1 MTMSFLTPLYIA
13 GLFAVSLPVLFHLI
27 RRAPRGRLPFSSLMF
42 LSPSPPRLTRR
53 SRLDNLLLLLLR
65 ISVLVL
71 LALAFA
77 RPFLRRPAQMGI
89 DRLAGRRVAVLLDT
103 SASMRRAGLW
113 EQAVAEV
120 GEVLDDLGPGDDAAL
135 FTFDAEVVEQVGF
148 HGAVRLDPRTHAASL
163 RARLATLAPTWARS
177 NLGVA
182 LIAAAEE
189 LHELDGAGSTGAET
203 LRQVVL
209 VSDFQEG
216 SRIDDLQAY
225 TWPDD
230 VHLELRR
237 VAPAEMTNAALVP
250 AGAADPLEHD
260 RDPHVRVRVAN
271 DPHSTVERFQLRW
284 EGGLGDPSADEAIG
298 VYVPPGESRV
308 VRVPR
313 PSQYAAKERLVLS
326 GDAHAFDNTL
336 YLVPTRQEEVPLLY
350 VGSDRADDAQ
360 GLRYY
365 LQRALPETPERKV
378 RLTARAPDEP
388 LASDELLETRLVV
401 VGEAV
406 PDQQAAQLNQY
417 LRSGGTVF
425 CVLADASAGTS
436 LSQIMGLD
444 ELATEEARVN
454 DYAMLG
460 EILFTHPLLAVFADP
475 RYSDFTKIHFWK
487 HRRVEVEGVPH
498 LEVLARFDD
507 GDPALFEWTC
517 EEGRLLVLTSGWHP
531 DDSQLARST
540 KFVPLVSG
548 ILERC
553 GETEALRPQYEV
565 GDQVQFG
572 AGSSAASGAVHKPD
586 GTEIKL
592 ARDDRSFRQTDL
604 PGVYRL
610 NRGDAER
617 FFAVNLAA
625 EEGRTAPRELG
636 ELEDLGVRLG
646 RQPTRAELVK
656 KQRQMQNAELE
667 KRQKL
672 WRWLIVAA
680 LGVLIT
686 ETWLAGYLARPAAR
700 RPEMAG

>member
-1 MTMSFLTPLYIA
+1 MNMSFLTPLYIA
-13 GLFAVSLPVLFHLI
+13 GLLAVSLPVLFHLI
-27 RRAPRGRLPFSSLMF
+27 RRAPRGRLAFSSLMF

-65 ISVLVL
+65 VSVLVL

-77 RPFLRRPAQMGI
+77 RPFWRLSAQLGF

-113 EQAVAEV
+113 EQALDEV
-120 GEVLDDLGPGDDAAL
+120 GQVLDDLGPGDDAAL

-417 LRSGGTVF
+417 LDGRGVPSIEESLKEIILQPVHYPFRELTGAGMLTRILAERGFDAHGQLDQDLLGEVEQKSLHLLLEINKIAGGEVNERTIGELAQQIRNKVEAILLLPQLSIPASQSKSRNFKSGVKLA
-425 CVLADASAGTS
+425 LADLSESKPDLINWCILLGWAFTHNLGRLMGETGAEQRSQAWIDEWLLGRILASSFIDLGMNEQDAWDAVSTIKILIRHDKWYEIGPPKSTRS
-436 LSQIMGLD
+436 FRILEGL
-444 ELATEEARVN
+444 LADMFVQGYLQVN
-454 DYAMLG
+454 RYQ
-460 EILFTHPLLAVFADP
+460 EILWFNQERYHDLLA
-475 RYSDFTKIHFWK
+475 W
-487 HRRVEVEGVPH
+487 
-498 LEVLARFDD
+498 
-507 GDPALFEWTC
+507 
-517 EEGRLLVLTSGWHP
+517 
-531 DDSQLARST
+531 LARSA
-540 KFVPLVSG
+540 SING
-548 ILERC
+548 I
-553 GETEALRPQYEV
+553 
-565 GDQVQFG
+565 DQWGLMAENLLYQF
-572 AGSSAASGAVHKPD
+572 
-586 GTEIKL
+586 
-592 ARDDRSFRQTDL
+592 
-604 PGVYRL
+604 
-610 NRGDAER
+610 
-617 FFAVNLAA
+617 
-625 EEGRTAPRELG
+625 
-636 ELEDLGVRLG
+636 
-646 RQPTRAELVK
+646 
-656 KQRQMQNAELE
+656 M
-667 KRQKL
+667 RQK
-672 WRWLIVAA
+672 
-680 LGVLIT
+680 
-686 ETWLAGYLARPAAR
+686 
-700 RPEMAG
+700 

>member
-1 MTMSFLTPLYIA
+1 MSFLTPLYIA

-27 RRAPRGRLPFSSLMF
+27 RRAPRGRLTFSSLMF

-53 SRLDNLLLLLLR
+53 SRLDNLLLLALR

-77 RPFLRRPAQMGI
+77 RPFLRRSTRLGI

-113 EQAVAEV
+113 EQALAEV
-120 GEVLDDLGPGDDAAL
+120 GGVIDDLGPGDDAAL

-148 HGAVRLDPRTHAASL
+148 DGGVRLDPRTHAASL
-163 RARLATLAPTWARS
+163 RARLATLAPTWDRS

-182 LIAAAEE
+182 LIAAGEE
-189 LHELDGAGSTGAET
+189 LHGLDDAGSTGAET
-203 LRQVVL
+203 LRQIVL
-209 VSDFQEG
+209 VSDFPEG
-216 SRIDDLQAY
+216 SRVDALQAY

-237 VAPAEMTNAALVP
+237 VAPAEATNAALAL
-250 AGAADPLEHD
+250 AGAADPLEQD
-260 RDPHVRVRVAN
+260 PDPHVRVRVVN
-271 DPHSTVERFQLRW
+271 DRQSTAERFQLRW
-284 EGGLGDPSADEAIG
+284 EGGPRDTPADEPIG
-298 VYVPPGESRV
+298 VYVPPGESRT

-313 PSQYAAKERLVLS
+313 PAEYAVSERLVLL
-326 GDAHAFDNTL
+326 GDAHTFDNAL
-336 YLVPTRQEEVPLLY
+336 YLVPTKQEEVPLLY
-350 VGSDRADDAQ
+350 LGSDAADDAQ

-378 RLTARAPDEP
+378 RLVARAPDEP
-388 LASDELLETRLVV
+388 IAPDDLLEARLVV

-406 PDQQAAQLNQY
+406 PDRQAEQLNQY
-417 LRSGGTVF
+417 LRGGGAVF
-425 CVLADASAGTS
+425 CVLADAAAGAS
-436 LSQIMGLD
+436 LSRIMGLD
-444 ELATEEARVN
+444 GLAAEEAPVD

-487 HRRVEVEGVPH
+487 HRRVEVEGVPR

-517 EEGRLLVLTSGWHP
+517 EKGRLLVLTSGWHP

-548 ILERC
+548 ILERS
-553 GETEALRPQYEV
+553 GEVDSVRSRYEV
-565 GDQVQFG
+565 GDRVMLG
-572 AGSSAASGAVHKPD
+572 AAGSAPASATVDKPD
-586 GTEIKL
+586 GAELKL
-592 ARDDRSFRQTDL
+592 PADARSFRQTDL
-604 PGVYRL
+604 PGVYCL
-610 NRGDAER
+610 TRGDSVR
-617 FFAVNLAA
+617 HFAVNLAP

-646 RQPTRAELVK
+646 RQPTRTELVK

-680 LGVLIT
+680 LGVLIA
-686 ETWLAGYLARPAAR
+686 ETWLAGYLSRPAAH
-700 RPEMAG
+700 RPEMVG